1 MPKKKIIERLS
12 QFEIE
17 QLSLVGKMIVYDFM
31 KDKFTLDEKR
41 EYLKMFE
48 FFNVINLDEELM
60 PKVYGGK
67 YFDPDAKKGNAP
79 TYADHI
85 AFNPR
90 TVPADSVVNFNDKML
105 QVYYDKDELNKPV
118 EDMVKMGKKL
128 SKAFGAYIREV
139 KDPDQVQFLNAYK
152 TILDDLTAGRHRKKS
167 SDGMYYRYLYGMATT
182 SLATSKPTM
191 TLSAGQDGKIK
202 YEYVNEEGADWQEF
216 VKRLKGTGITES
228 MNSAVRLQ
236 EAWDKAADCSLESRE
251 KLIRAYEDMLV
262 DSEKIARMTQ
272 EKYNE
277 VNRDQE
283 VLQNNLDEFTD
294 GSRSP
299 KFVLDEAKLSIKLL
313 KDGWL
318 IDDIPALVNYY
329 HVMMDA
335 YRCMDG
341 NNSEQNRQVYEKM
354 HAGWEEAMNHVHGD
368 ATRTRMERL
377 SKLNNHLKVLEKDIE
392 KNGYQFT
399 LLAKGEVGNKKNQ
412 IITTL
417 INRMSE
423 RAFYQVKYRDT
434 LALEKRLDPDSMYDA
449 LKESD
454 PKTVSSS
461 AQYKQ
466 LLANVKKLKGMN
478 RKDDP
483 EKYEIQVL
491 RTLKSGEAYLNYKA
505 EQMKEK
511 GHKRSELEDERVKN
525 ANAVVSSIKRFNMD
539 LLKEKSPEVTI
550 NIDKLTNADQQ
561 REAATKLSDASG
573 AMAKGQKW
581 MIDKLIAMKQ
591 KLISTQKPGKK
602 GSVTNFEN
610 TDELQGSVTYRR
622 MTQALQGAIDAL
634 QDKKSSPKEISESL
648 KELVKECKTYQ
659 KEHDSMW
666 SGNYLGKRT
675 VRQAEAE
682 KAIKDVPVMIA
693 AFDHLRVQL
702 AEFTDDNGNS
712 YSHKPL
718 EDADKKLA
726 DIKGKLAEAGVQA
739 PVAKDMTDDVKTIR
753 DIAEAQV
760 AVRDA
765 LREKY
770 PLMAENYEPYR
781 SGAYYLA
788 LKDKP
793 TVSDVAKIIT
803 VKTFMDQVY
812 DKDAGIER
820 IGELKEAITSGKIDA
835 EAEKLSKDAVFKL
848 MVKSFPRTCVE
859 KWIENEEVA
868 DAIQEEYREKINEV
882 LEEGKNREET
892 NAPYANINEYF
903 EWASHDSMSVSSLML
918 KELIA
923 SPKGKRIARIL
934 SICDDEERAEI
945 FSDLQTIGC
954 QYLNKTID
962 KLNASIGPNDTPE
975 QERQKIANVLSSP
988 KLKQGFM
995 EKIFKSQENATRE
1008 IDTLK
1013 RAPEM
1018 EQQGRV
1024 SRAPSVH

>member
-1 MPKKKIIERLS
+1 MPKKKITERLS

-17 QLSLVGKMIVYDFM
+17 QLGLVGKMIVYDFM
-31 KDKFTLDEKR
+31 KDKFTPEEKR

-48 FFNVINLDEELM
+48 FLNIVKTDEEYLTQ
-60 PKVYGGK
+60 VYGRK
-67 YFDPDAKKGNAP
+67 YFDPEEKKGNAQY
-79 TYADHI
+79 YAQTIDSH
-85 AFNPR
+85 
-90 TVPADSVVNFNDKML
+90 VKMVSADSVVNFADRAL
-105 QVYYDKDELNKPV
+105 QMYIDMEELNKPF

-139 KDPDQVQFLNAYK
+139 KDPDQARFLNVYK
-152 TILDDLTAGRHRKKS
+152 TILDDLTGERHRKRS
-167 SDGMYYRYLYGMATT
+167 SDGMYYRYMYGMATT
-182 SLATSKPTM
+182 SLATSKPTIQ
-191 TLSAGQDGKIK
+191 LSLEDDGKVK
-202 YEYVNEEGADWQEF
+202 YNYRNEEGVDWQEY
-216 VKRLKGTGITES
+216 VKRLKGTGIPES

-262 DSEKIARMTQ
+262 DCEKISNMTQ
-272 EKYNE
+272 EKYDE
-277 VNRDQE
+277 INRDKDI
-283 VLQNNLDEFTD
+283 LQNSRDEFTN
-294 GSRSP
+294 GTRSP
-299 KFVLDEAKLSIKLL
+299 KFVFDEARISIKLL

-318 IDDIPALVNYY
+318 RDDIPALVNYY

-335 YRCMDG
+335 YREMNGG
-341 NNSEQNRQVYEKM
+341 NGAANREIYEKM
-354 HAGWEEAMNHVHGD
+354 HAGWEAAMNHKHGG

-377 SKLNNHLKVLEKDIE
+377 SKLNHHLQDLEKDIDE
-392 KNGYQFT
+392 KGYQST
-399 LLAKGEVGNKKNQ
+399 LLGKGEVGNKKNQ
-412 IITTL
+412 IITVL
-417 INRMSE
+417 KNRMEE
-423 RAFYQVKYRDT
+423 RAFYQAKYRDT
-434 LALEKRLDPDSMYDA
+434 LVLEKQLEPDSMYDA

-525 ANAVVSSIKRFNMD
+525 ANAVVASIKRFNMD

-550 NIDKLTNADQQ
+550 NVDKLTTADKQ

-581 MIDKLIAMKQ
+581 MLDKLIAMKQ
-591 KLISTQKPGKK
+591 KLISTQKPGKN

-739 PVAKDMTDDVKTIR
+739 PAAKDMTDDVKTIR

-793 TVSDVAKIIT
+793 TASDVAKIVT
-803 VKTFMDQVY
+803 VKNFMDEVY
-812 DKDAGIER
+812 KKGNGMER
-820 IGELKEAITSGKIDA
+820 IGELKEAVTSGKIDA
-835 EAEKLSKDAVFKL
+835 EAEKLAKDAVFKL
-848 MVKSFPRTCVE
+848 FVKSFPKTCVE
-859 KWIENEEVA
+859 KWAENEGVA
-868 DAIQEEYREKINEV
+868 EAIQEEYKEEIHGI
-882 LEEGKNREET
+882 LEEGKNRPEN
-892 NAPYANINEYF
+892 NAPYANTNEYF
-903 EWASHDSMSVSSLML
+903 AWSAHNSMTVSAVML

-934 SICDDEERAEI
+934 SICDEEERAEI
-945 FSDLQTIGC
+945 FSDLQSIGC
-954 QYLNKTID
+954 EYLSKTID
-962 KLNASIGPNDTPE
+962 KLNRSIGPNDTPE
-975 QERQKIANVLSSP
+975 QERQKITNVLSSP

-995 EKIFKSQENATRE
+995 EKIFKSQENAAK
-1008 IDTLK
+1008 DFDLK
-1013 RAPEM
+1013 HVPEM
-1018 EQQGRV
+1018 EQRV
-1024 SRAPSVH
+1024 SRAPSM